1 MQIEEKKDIFNWYLL
16 FKYLLV
22 VPGRESLLVPGGES
36 PLGLFIFRKVFCKHK
51 FLDNY
56 FSNSIS
62 DNHHAQKKT
71 FRNSAVNLMR
81 NMGLSRILL
90 YLTYSMQSL
99 T

>member
-22 VPGRESLLVPGGES
+22 VPGRES

-62 DNHHAQKKT
+62 DNHPVHSNEISHDEVGYQDMSKC
-71 FRNSAVNLMR
+71 
-81 NMGLSRILL
+81 
-90 YLTYSMQSL
+90 
-99 T
+99 

>member
-22 VPGRESLLVPGGES
+22 VPGRES

>member
-1 MQIEEKKDIFNWYLL
+1 MSLLFANYKKNDIFNWYLL

-62 DNHHAQKKT
+62 DNHPVHSNEISYDEVGYQDMSKC
-71 FRNSAVNLMR
+71 
-81 NMGLSRILL
+81 
-90 YLTYSMQSL
+90 
-99 T
+99 

>member
-1 MQIEEKKDIFNWYLL
+1 MSICRSTAGVFYLQIIKKMIYFNSIYF

-51 FLDNY
+51 FLDNC

-62 DNHHAQKKT
+62 DNHPVHSNEISHDEVGYQDMSKC
-71 FRNSAVNLMR
+71 
-81 NMGLSRILL
+81 
-90 YLTYSMQSL
+90 
-99 T
+99 